1 MRSLATDAAFLLASS
16 GEGLASLEDCA
27 VAAVMRRWT
36 AEQGRQYVPVAV
48 QYENTPGIYSSCTTT
63 MPMSVWG
70 DEEGTSGRHMLDN
83 AAYTREA
90 AYGFYGG
97 LSWLDKKIN
106 EQTFFVFVLHGS
118 DNATENLDLW
128 LLDIDGSVRL
138 INVGAWHSS
147 GELRLH
153 QKISNPKIID
163 FQGRKLIL
171 SVVHK
176 PRVFETLYADGK
188 KRKDVTA
195 AEGYIVDLV
204 RIIGVKLNVSL
215 DMIVASS
222 FGVLTSNGTWSGMM
236 GDLVARRAS
245 LSPLDFSPSL
255 ERQAVV
261 DFSEWL
267 SMDPVILISRS
278 PSLLTVPF
286 LLLQIFSLPS
296 PVCNVAVTLMCFSSS
311 RSQLY
316 SLPLTTAAIAKSF
329 ILQETSLLRSLRNA
343 SSRVATACFF
353 FVVVSLYAFY
363 QGSIIAFLTVPRSS
377 KPIDSAE
384 DLMARLDEVTP
395 VTRMNTV
402 YSNFILN
409 FPRFSPIAA
418 KVEFMAD
425 DFLNTWQFF
434 ELIQSGSYCLID
446 VVSSGVGRAASYET
460 RGQTCRF
467 HESRQILK
475 NDIDMMAHAS
485 NSVFRNRIDDIIRQL
500 RSFGLVEHSKKRFF
514 SASCEHS
521 FRTSSNAPLTL
532 KQVQSAFYVWLLGT
546 CLAVLG
552 FLAELTVYRWKNSE
566 H

>member
-1 MRSLATDAAFLLASS
+1 MKMRSLATDAAFLLASS

-128 LLDIDGSVRL
+128 LLDMQ
-138 INVGAWHSS
+138 
-147 GELRLH
+147 E
-153 QKISNPKIID
+153 
-163 FQGRKLIL
+163 KLPETANL
-171 SVVHK
+171 K

-329 ILQETSLLRSLRNA
+329 ILQGKS
-343 SSRVATACFF
+343 VFAT
-353 FVVVSLYAFY
+353 
-363 QGSIIAFLTVPRSS
+363 GSIIAFLTVPRSS

-485 NSVFRNRIDDIIRQL
+485 NSVFRNRIDDM
-500 RSFGLVEHSKKRFF
+500 
-514 SASCEHS
+514 
-521 FRTSSNAPLTL
+521 
-532 KQVQSAFYVWLLGT
+532 
-546 CLAVLG
+546 
-552 FLAELTVYRWKNSE
+552 
-566 H
+566 